1 MKLVKGP
8 EAERVTGGL
17 WRQFLISEIAGEIM
31 LGEVQDH
38 LYVED
43 LDFKGRSKDKVVRD
57 AVESGFLDLIDDA
70 TERLSFYKKELE
82 PYSDITELLSEK
94 ELKRALFHMISGH
107 THCFS
112 SSVITDNPYYQCIKI
127 PTVEKDHILLTM
139 NDYLP
144 GEFIQTYHD
153 KQHSD
158 NVFMHAEAG
167 FFDDKVNFPVLLEN
181 GEVWMSLVMS
191 EIESMEEPLR
201 LARGKVITY
210 GLGLGYYAFMAAQKE
225 TVDSVTIV
233 EMNPSII
240 KIFNDVLLP
249 QFPHKEKIHI
259 VQADAFDYADHQA
272 DGEYDIAFGDF
283 WSGVEEGLEFYL
295 KFLKKTE
302 RIRKTRFDYWIESCF
317 AEYYFRPVL
326 MHFFM
331 REIFGRDEALWEN
344 QHRIKQIQKQ
354 FEKFLYDKEIE
365 LNSAKQFED
374 SFKTPNVVQLV
385 REFVMHY
392 YR

>member
-240 KIFNDVLLP
+240 KIF
-249 QFPHKEKIHI
+249 
-259 VQADAFDYADHQA
+259 
-272 DGEYDIAFGDF
+272 
-283 WSGVEEGLEFYL
+283 
-295 KFLKKTE
+295 
-302 RIRKTRFDYWIESCF
+302 IESCF

-374 SFKTPNVVQLV
+374 IFKTPNVVQLV